1 MKIMIDGNNISNE
14 QLTKWKKERM
24 KKSFQYIRT

>member
-14 QLTKWKKERM
+14 QLTKWKRERM
-24 KKSFQYIRT
+24 KKVFQYIRT

>member
-24 KKSFQYIRT
+24 KKVFNT

>member
-14 QLTKWKKERM
+14 QLTKWKRERI
-24 KKSFQYIRT
+24 KSFQYIRT